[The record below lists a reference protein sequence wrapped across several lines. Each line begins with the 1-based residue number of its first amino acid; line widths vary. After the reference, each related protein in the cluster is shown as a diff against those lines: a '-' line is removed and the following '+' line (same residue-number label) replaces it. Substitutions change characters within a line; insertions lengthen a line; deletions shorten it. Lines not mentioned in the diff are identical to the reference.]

1 MVKDKEVLYSAC
13 LQNKTKKK
21 NKTKKQKN
29 VLICYRS
36 TIFLAKKK
44 KRVVNL

>member
-21 NKTKKQKN
+21 KQNKKTKK
-29 VLICYRS
+29 C
-36 TIFLAKKK
+36 
-44 KRVVNL
+44 VNLL